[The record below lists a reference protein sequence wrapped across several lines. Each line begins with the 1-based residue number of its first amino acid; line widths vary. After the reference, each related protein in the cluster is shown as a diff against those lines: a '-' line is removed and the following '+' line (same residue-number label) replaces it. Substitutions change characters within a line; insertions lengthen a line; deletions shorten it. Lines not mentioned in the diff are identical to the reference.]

1 MEAQPGQYPL
11 LRLARRVD
19 VTLRAGELLL
29 VPGGAPHRVRNGES
43 DADPAVSVAIAAN
56 FVDGSNCAAAAA
68 DLGLMARRAAAPEH
82 EDRGAAAAVA
92 GLDELDEVA
101 LSADDAR
108 SAAAIGVPGVA
119 GRVVPYGEY
128 ARGRGGEAGERR
140 EVCAWLAADLAA
152 GGTPLAAATPAGGE
166 DTYDSSDDD
175 SVVAFEE
182 KGWTL

>member
-1 MEAQPGQYPL
+1 M
-11 LRLARRVD
+11 
-19 VTLRAGELLL
+19 
-29 VPGGAPHRVRNGES
+29 PGGAPHRVRNGES

-140 EVCAWLAADLAA
+140 EVCAWLDADLAA

-166 DTYDSSDDD
+166 DAYDSSDDD

-182 KGWTL
+182 EGWTL